1 MTDSLQIGR
10 LAEQR
15 LRGETREER
24 GGEEEERELRGW
36 GLGVGAWPGDCHS
49 RAVVMASGRVPNSG
63 TSNGR

>member
-10 LAEQR
+10 PAEQR
-15 LRGETREER
+15 LRGERREGER
-24 GGEEEERELRGW
+24 KISGCGLR
-36 GLGVGAWPGDCHS
+36 VGAWPGARHS